1 MNIRPSDTGSTP
13 TPAPTPETPTPEGP
27 TSPGAR
33 TPESPT
39 PDASP
44 PDASPPDAS
53 PRDASP
59 PAPGTPAPGTPQA
72 GPTDHRPDRWSG
84 ELLDLDAYLA
94 RIGYDGPREPTLAA
108 LRDLQRAHT
117 TGIPFE
123 NVHALLG
130 RDLPLDLPS
139 IEDRLV
145 RDRRGG
151 YCFEHVLLFAAA
163 LERLG
168 FHVTGMIGRVSL
180 GAPKVLPATH
190 ALLAVTARDD
200 AREWLCDVGFGAGP
214 LGPVELADGAHTT
227 YDGWQ
232 HRLERRPGTHGI
244 DQWWLHQTAP
254 NPSGP
259 DDDPERASTPWIDR
273 HTFTLTAQYPIDY
286 AVGSHFVGTNTR
298 SPFVRRLFAQRMT
311 PTAHH
316 SLDDLTLVTT
326 RPDGTSTTEEIAPE
340 ALDGTLREVFGI
352 ALTQEE
358 LHEITARRPPADRP
372 SSHDVTT

>member
-1 MNIRPSDTGSTP
+1 MSIRPADTGGVPSAAPATDLP
-13 TPAPTPETPTPEGP
+13 TPAARAAGRPADFTPV
-27 TSPGAR
+27 
-33 TPESPT
+33 
-39 PDASP
+39 PDPS
-44 PDASPPDAS
+44 
-53 PRDASP
+53 
-59 PAPGTPAPGTPQA
+59 
-72 GPTDHRPDRWSG
+72 PTDHRPDRWSG

-94 RIGYDGPREPTLAA
+94 RIGYDGPREPTLAV
-108 LRDLQRAHT
+108 LRGLQRAHT
-117 TGIPFE
+117 AGIPFE
-123 NVHALLG
+123 NVHAVLG

-139 IEDRLV
+139 IEARLV

-190 ALLAVTARDD
+190 GLLAVTARDD
-200 AREWLCDVGFGAGP
+200 DREWLCDVGFGAGP
-214 LGPVELADGAHTT
+214 LGPIELADGAHVA
-227 YDGWQ
+227 YDGWRHLLQ
-232 HRLERRPGTHGI
+232 RRPGAHGI
-244 DQWWLHQTAP
+244 DQWWLYQASP
-254 NPSGP
+254 RPSGP
-259 DDDPERASTPWIDR
+259 DGDPGRAPSPWIDR

-286 AVGSHFVGTNTR
+286 VVGSHFVGTHAR

-311 PTAHH
+311 PAAHH

-326 RPDGTSTTEEIAPE
+326 LPDGTSTTGQIAPQ

-358 LHEITARRPPADRP
+358 LHEIAARRPAG
-372 SSHDVTT
+372 TA